1 MAYTFGSNLKKKLLA
16 KVGNYAQPGMCLKE
30 SRLVAGIPAKYPSA
44 ISAWNNAKYRH
55 PGKKPPAGA
64 VVPVFFNTS
73 SPYEHVAWA
82 LGDGRVVTINGSRWS
97 VYSSIETM
105 CRVWRISYFGYS
117 EDLNGVRVYTPP
129 KPKPKYT
136 SCTGLQGA
144 LRAAKDNWWGPDS
157 NKRLNAVRS
166 ASKWKGKK
174 FPYGVKYTQGVCG
187 VEKDGVWKTLSDAGH
202 DATVRAIQ
210 KALGRKQT
218 GVYDADLDAAVKK
231 YLSTARKV

>member
-1 MAYTFGSNLKKKLLA
+1 MAYTFGSALKKKLLA
-16 KVGNYAQPGMCLKE
+16 KVGKYAEPGMCLKE
-30 SRLVAGIPAKYPSA
+30 SRVVAGIPSKYPSA
-44 ISAWNNAKYRH
+44 ISAWNNAKFRRV
-55 PGKKPPAGA
+55 GVKPPAGA
-64 VVPVFFNTS
+64 VVPVFFNTP

-105 CRVWRISYFGYS
+105 CKVWKISYIGYT

-144 LRAAKDNWWGPDS
+144 LRASRDNRWGPDS

-166 ASKWKGKK
+166 ASKWKGGKH
-174 FPYGVKYTQGVCG
+174 PYGVKYTQGVCG
-187 VEKDGVWKTLSDAGH
+187 VEKDGSWKTASKAGH

-218 GVYDADLDAAVKK
+218 GIYDAALDAAVKK
-231 YLSTARKV
+231 YLSTAKKV